1 MCNAYREQADNLR
14 KLYLSL
20 QTAVSTVDK
29 DRASKAKVQSEE
41 YYQRFFGL
49 CDDFLNVMPEH
60 KYAKDFVNMMGA
72 VYFGTKRY
80 DQLLNKFA
88 GYVNGEMNP
97 SMGFVN
103 REDFR
108 NSPGM
113 ATAHYMSGLALLA
126 TGRFDEAKPMLAA
139 VVGVNVEGLPLDDG
153 ALTTYE
159 SEGEQ

>member
-1 MCNAYREQADNLR
+1 MPHLLPANTVKFREKSIELGELYLKNKTWKKFRPGVTFIMCNAYREQADNLR

-103 REDFR
+103 REDFFAIVPEWR
-108 NSPGM
+108 
-113 ATAHYMSGLALLA
+113 LLI
-126 TGRFDEAKPMLAA
+126 T
-139 VVGVNVEGLPLDDG
+139 
-153 ALTTYE
+153 
-159 SEGEQ
+159 